1 MTTSRRN
8 IYINNDYLDNY
19 LETCPNVSNFFQEAA
34 LFYLQEKDN
43 VYAKKSD
50 LEEVKREVE
59 ILNKNYLQQKDA
71 LNKLV
76 DNLFRKDWFYLWKK
90 WKSI

>member
-1 MTTSRRN
+1 MPATRRN
-8 IYINNDYLDNY
+8 ICITNEELDNY
-19 LETCPNVSNFFQEAA
+19 LETKCPNISAFMQEAA

-50 LEEVKREVE
+50 LEEVKRDIE

-71 LNKLV
+71 LNKLI
-76 DNLFRKDWFYLWKK
+76 DNLFRKD
-90 WKSI
+90 